1 MMDGLIVE
9 IEFGRVSKILK
20 PDEEV
25 VVVRVGDLRIVERL
39 DLSRLLEAV
48 PQQAGKKLIG
58 LGLRLR
64 GGREGCLKHFGYGL
78 RPSW

>member
-1 MMDGLIVE
+1 ME

-39 DLSRLLEAV
+39 NLSRLLEAV
-48 PQQAGKKLIG
+48 PQLSGEEADR
-58 LGLRLR
+58 LGLEAKRWSR
-64 GGREGCLKHFGYGL
+64 
-78 RPSW
+78 RPS